1 MRTVRRLRLRFL
13 LFTTLCVVLS
23 TQLLIALSKPSH
35 PHQKYIATFV
45 FATDNSVRQYTFGG
59 GGGNRTLVQNT
70 FYIASYSNSYIIPCI
85 YLQGKFI
92 FIF

>member
-1 MRTVRRLRLRFL
+1 MHNFRHLHLSFLFLRPSIPNPNEFHIP
-13 LFTTLCVVLS
+13 VLS
-23 TQLLIALSKPSH
+23 TYLLFALSKPGH

-70 FYIASYSNSYIIPCI
+70 FLSASYSNSV
-85 YLQGKFI
+85 L
-92 FIF
+92 